1 MNMVREMTAR
11 GWVLIAGAGS
21 AAILAGAL
29 GSQFI
34 GGLVPCPLCITQ
46 RWPHVATIVIAVLGL
61 TLLWRLRRPLGVL
74 GVVTMMVS
82 AGLGLYHTGIERGWW
97 EGPDTCTSSDITNL
111 STDDLMAQ
119 IMSAPLVRCD
129 EVAWDLLGL
138 SMASWNGLI
147 SLGLA
152 VLWLAVVVRGPDSQ
166 DSSSASQ

>member
-1 MNMVREMTAR
+1 MMALREFLMTVR

-21 AAILAGAL
+21 AAILVSAL

-34 GGLVPCPLCITQ
+34 GGLTPCPLCIWQ
-46 RWPHVATIVIAVLGL
+46 RWPHVAAVVIAALAVTVLWRYRRPLAVLGML
-61 TLLWRLRRPLGVL
+61 AML
-74 GVVTMMVS
+74 VS

-111 STDDLMAQ
+111 STDQLMAQ

-138 SMASWNGLI
+138 SMASWNAVI

-152 VLWLAVVVRGPDSQ
+152 GLWLASAVRAAIG
-166 DSSSASQ
+166 